1 MKCGNLEFSRI
12 SKGNKM
18 AENEFDS
25 RERLTKNEQRA
36 LLSGLTAADIEAARD
51 LAKSLAWTARAGR
64 PTFRR

>member
-1 MKCGNLEFSRI
+1 MKCGSLEYSQI
-12 SKGNKM
+12 SKGIKI